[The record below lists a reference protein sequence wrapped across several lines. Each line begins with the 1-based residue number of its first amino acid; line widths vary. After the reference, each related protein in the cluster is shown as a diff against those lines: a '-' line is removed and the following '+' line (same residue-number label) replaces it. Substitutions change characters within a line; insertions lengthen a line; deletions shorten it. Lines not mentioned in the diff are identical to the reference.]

1 MKLSLGLSPRD
12 YSVAGGVTYDADA
25 QAYFTANTAIT
36 SSADKNAINDF
47 YLGLKTDGIYTK
59 IHQMGLYIWSS
70 ATANKWN
77 LKNPLD
83 TDAAYRLNF
92 STGWTHASTG
102 MTPDGVSAFANT
114 FFIPSVAVTQNS
126 QAYGY
131 YSRTNRAD
139 STAISFGARQTT
151 PATITTTMQLRNS
164 NNITSFVASSTSQ
177 NVANTDTRG
186 FFQISRTGASSGS
199 IVKNNTVTNL
209 TSTSTGINTYS
220 IYLGARNN
228 IGVASNFDSC
238 ETTFSYCA
246 SGLTSAELQNFYSR
260 VNTLMTYFGLNV

>member
-1 MKLSLGLSPRD
+1 MKLSLGLTPRD
-12 YSVAGGVTYDADA
+12 YSVAGGVVYDTDA

-36 SSADKNAINDF
+36 SAADKNAINDF
-47 YLGLKTDGIYTK
+47 YLGLKTDSIYSK
-59 IHQMGLYIWSS
+59 IKQMGLYIWSS

-77 LKNPLD
+77 MINPLD

-102 MTPDGVSAFANT
+102 MTPNGTSAYADT
-114 FFIPSVAVTQNS
+114 FFIPSAVLTQNS
-126 QAYGY
+126 QAFGY

-139 STAISFGARQTT
+139 STAISFGARQTS

-186 FFQISRTGASSGS
+186 FFQMSRTGASAGS
-199 IVKNNTVTNL
+199 IVKNNTVTSMTL
-209 TSTSTGINTYS
+209 TSTGINTYS
-220 IYLGARNN
+220 MYLGARNN
-228 IGVASNFDSC
+228 IGVSSNFDSC
-238 ETTFSYCA
+238 EVAFSYNA
-246 SGLTSAELQNFYSR
+246 SGLTSTELQNFYTR
-260 VNTLMTYFGLNV
+260 VNTLMTYFGINV

>member
-1 MKLSLGLSPRD
+1 MKLSLGLTPRD
-12 YSVAGGVTYDADA
+12 YLLSGSVVYDTDA

-36 SSADKNAINDF
+36 SAADKTAINTF
-47 YLGLKTDGIYTK
+47 YLGLKSDGIYSK
-59 IHQMGLYIWSS
+59 IKQMGLYIWSS
-70 ATANKWN
+70 ATSNKWN
-77 LKNPLD
+77 LVNPLD

-102 MTPDGVSAFANT
+102 MTPNGTSAYADT
-114 FFIPSVAVTQNS
+114 FFIANNVLSQNS

-139 STAISFGARQTT
+139 STAISYGVRQTS
-151 PATITTTMQLRNS
+151 PATITTTMQLRNA
-164 NNITSFVASSTSQ
+164 NNIASFVNSSTSQ

-186 FFQISRTGASSGS
+186 FFQMSRTGVSSGS
-199 IVKNNTVTNL
+199 IVKNNTVTSMTL
-209 TSTSTGINTYS
+209 TSSGLNTYS

-228 IGVASNFDSC
+228 IGTASIFDSC

-246 SGLTSAELQNFYSR
+246 DGLTSTELQNFYSR